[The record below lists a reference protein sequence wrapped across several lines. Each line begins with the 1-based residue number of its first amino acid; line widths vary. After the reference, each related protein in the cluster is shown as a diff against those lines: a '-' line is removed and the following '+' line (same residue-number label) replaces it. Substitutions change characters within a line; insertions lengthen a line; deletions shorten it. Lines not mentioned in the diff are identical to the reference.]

1 MGAAQMTRIAA
12 WVTDLLTHPADDAV
26 RDRVRDEVRG
36 LCREF
41 PIYRPTF

>member
-1 MGAAQMTRIAA
+1 LAPQLQANDCRAT
-12 WVTDLLTHPADDAV
+12 DDAV
-26 RDRVRDEVRG
+26 RDRVRDEVRA